1 MTAKLTE
8 EVNQAIAGVVA
19 TVEILIPLS
28 GLVDISV
35 LAGKLAKNLAKVEG
49 EIKSLSDRL
58 NKPSFVEKAPE
69 ALIQKTKQALAESE
83 KQAQI
88 LQERLKRLH

>member
-1 MTAKLTE
+1 
-8 EVNQAIAGVVA
+8 
-19 TVEILIPLS
+19 
-28 GLVDISV
+28 LVDISV

-58 NKPSFVEKAPE
+58 SKPSFVEKAPE